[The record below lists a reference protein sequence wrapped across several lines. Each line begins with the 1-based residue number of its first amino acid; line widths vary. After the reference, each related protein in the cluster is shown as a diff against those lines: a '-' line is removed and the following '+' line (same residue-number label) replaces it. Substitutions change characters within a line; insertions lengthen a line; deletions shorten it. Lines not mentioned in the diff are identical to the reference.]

1 MSCIPCVSITPEY
14 QIIYYDNLLN
24 KSLLISSDIAVILSF
39 SGFLLGS
46 VIVLILIS
54 VNPKFTYANFL
65 LAVCV
70 FSFAYLMFVS
80 GLIASGLILKVPH
93 FFRTASPFIYIIAPA
108 AYLYVR
114 TVLDEE
120 VKFSF
125 FDLLHFTPAIFH
137 FVELTP
143 FFLKSAETKI
153 NILEIIFI
161 DPDYSL
167 ALQEGFLPQ
176 KWHSFLKTIIGLIY
190 FSFQFY
196 IIRQYTKKN
205 HILDSYQ
212 EKIIQ
217 WLDWFTLML
226 ISCYS
231 LLLVSLFTNNESY
244 SIHHLLTVV
253 IASTLLIILIYLFLQ
268 PQILY
273 GLADFSESENLANE
287 ILSQTTDNR
296 NLSLSADQIS
306 DYRYRIEK
314 YLETKKPYLD
324 SSFRMQD
331 MVEDTCIQRHH
342 LSATINTVYQM
353 NFNGLINKYRVNY
366 IKKNIHAKKW
376 SNLSLEGIG
385 MEAGFKSRSTFLQ
398 SFKKETGMT
407 PSVFREINPQP

>member
-1 MSCIPCVSITPEY
+1 M
-14 QIIYYDNLLN
+14 
-24 KSLLISSDIAVILSF
+24 
-39 SGFLLGS
+39 
-46 VIVLILIS
+46 
-54 VNPKFTYANFL
+54 
-65 LAVCV
+65 
-70 FSFAYLMFVS
+70 
-80 GLIASGLILKVPH
+80 
-93 FFRTASPFIYIIAPA
+93 
-108 AYLYVR
+108 
-114 TVLDEE
+114 
-120 VKFSF
+120 
-125 FDLLHFTPAIFH
+125 
-137 FVELTP
+137 
-143 FFLKSAETKI
+143 
-153 NILEIIFI
+153 
-161 DPDYSL
+161 
-167 ALQEGFLPQ
+167 
-176 KWHSFLKTIIGLIY
+176 
-190 FSFQFY
+190 
-196 IIRQYTKKN
+196 
-205 HILDSYQ
+205 
-212 EKIIQ
+212 
-217 WLDWFTLML
+217 
-226 ISCYS
+226 
-231 LLLVSLFTNNESY
+231 
-244 SIHHLLTVV
+244 
-253 IASTLLIILIYLFLQ
+253 Q